1 MDPSYPSAPPQ
12 DLSSPTVASI
22 DTTTTTTE
30 NSPLMSDPDIN
41 TEIPDTS
48 NDAALAAALAA
59 QEAAATAAA
68 AAPSNPVST
77 LGGAFATTLA
87 SSSPWQYD
95 DLHDTC
101 RNCHQEFHPILN
113 RKHHCRYC
121 GNIFCHKCS
130 DKKALIPPSQI
141 VLSPK
146 GGRKARSD
154 RPPNVSFTPDPD
166 PDRMLT
172 YVVAPSSSAS
182 LGSDH
187 AQSPPL
193 LYGKGLEERFQLA
206 REPIRVCRSCYVAL
220 QPIQEELRLH
230 NSHAMR
236 FNHVDPTHPIR
247 FFNSPLAFTLGHE
260 IRKAAYALNNLLPQ
274 PKRRPGAIVPPSN
287 NNNNLDITFQSEIQQ
302 CQEQCNGV
310 SPNLGDLDGV
320 RIPATLL
327 ERAKGVA
334 VMTVIK
340 GGFGLAGIE
349 FGTGLVVARL
359 PSDNGFRWSAPSAIG
374 TAGVAFGALIGAQ
387 VSDHVFLLMTDAAVA
402 LLYSDKASVQLGAD
416 VGVAVGPLGR
426 ALEGDWGVDGT
437 SAAPIYT
444 YSLSKGLYAGI
455 SLDGKVIVTRDD
467 VNEKFYGCRVS
478 APEILAGAVPSPPA
492 AQPLYEAL
500 QRCHVYASSSSAS
513 SVVGKTT
520 SRTMPPLP
528 NDHNYNVGGESSIVA
543 QEYGEWTRGLATMPS
558 TVPNPPLYPGTG
570 AMMGGPNNIHS
581 ATMDQKSVVSDITTD
596 YAP

>member
-1 MDPSYPSAPPQ
+1 
-12 DLSSPTVASI
+12 
-22 DTTTTTTE
+22 
-30 NSPLMSDPDIN
+30 
-41 TEIPDTS
+41 
-48 NDAALAAALAA
+48 
-59 QEAAATAAA
+59 
-68 AAPSNPVST
+68 
-77 LGGAFATTLA
+77 
-87 SSSPWQYD
+87 
-95 DLHDTC
+95 
-101 RNCHQEFHPILN
+101 
-113 RKHHCRYC
+113 
-121 GNIFCHKCS
+121 
-130 DKKALIPPSQI
+130 
-141 VLSPK
+141 
-146 GGRKARSD
+146 
-154 RPPNVSFTPDPD
+154 
-166 PDRMLT
+166 MLT
-172 YVVAPSSSAS
+172 YVVSPSSEQ
-182 LGSDH
+182 
-187 AQSPPL
+187 AQPSPPL

-206 REPIRVCRSCYVAL
+206 REPIRVCRPCYVAL

-260 IRKAAYALNNLLPQ
+260 IRKAAYTLNNLLPQ

-287 NNNNLDITFQSEIQQ
+287 NNNNLEITFQSEFQQ

-359 PSDNGFRWSAPSAIG
+359 PSDNHGFRWSAPSAIG

-402 LLYSDKASVQLGAD
+402 LLFSDRASVQLGAD

-455 SLDGKVIVTRDD
+455 SLDGKVIVTRED

-478 APEILAGAVPSPPA
+478 APEILAGAVPTPPA

-513 SVVGKTT
+513 SIGKIT
-520 SRTMPPLP
+520 SRTMPPFP
-528 NDHNYNVGGESSIVA
+528 QHQNYSVGGESSIVA
-543 QEYGEWTRGLATMPS
+543 QEYGEWTRGASATS
-558 TVPNPPLYPGTG
+558 TALNPPFYAGSE
-570 AMMGGPNNIHS
+570 AMIGGPNNMNNS
-581 ATMDQKSVVSDITTD
+581 TMDQKSASGMSDITTD